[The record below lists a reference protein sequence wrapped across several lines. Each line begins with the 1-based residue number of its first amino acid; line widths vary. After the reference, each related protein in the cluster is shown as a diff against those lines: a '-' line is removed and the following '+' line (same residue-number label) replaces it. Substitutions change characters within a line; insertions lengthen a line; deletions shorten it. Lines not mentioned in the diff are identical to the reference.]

1 MIPLI
6 LTVNDGLFLYY
17 LVSNLL
23 YLFLLVF
30 AILLPVAGVLLSVLL
45 GGVMRSVR
53 HSP

>member
-23 YLFLLVF
+23 YLFLLAF
-30 AILLPVAGVLLSVLL
+30 AIRASVLHQRQL
-45 GGVMRSVR
+45 VSIRL
-53 HSP
+53 